1 MEIPM
6 SQNTENLMKKLA
18 GLVIFS
24 SMKSDPAVTAL
35 TDYFKYSGAN
45 DPCAAAEKYADF
57 TRTVISAGGDF
68 SEYLCRLILTDDNV
82 FIRKY
87 FAGDCDALMSQLKYE
102 LDVLYTLAH
111 SLPVDPV
118 EDVVFPKIK
127 ASHISFREEYLK
139 ALPDAAKRGVGVF
152 SKSYMFKLD
161 SKGEFV
167 PVNAYKTQR
176 LSGLVGYDRERRR
189 IVENTESLMAGKPSA
204 NALLYGD
211 AGTGKSTTVKAIAA
225 EFANEGLRLIEL
237 DTAQISAIPDIIKM
251 ISQEPLKFILFIDD
265 LTVSP
270 DSPELSTL
278 KTVLEGGAG
287 TDRSNCVI
295 YVTSNHRHLVKEN
308 AADRSGEVNVRDNLQ
323 SVLGLS
329 ARFGLA
335 VTFLAPDKLLY
346 LDIVKSLAKDHGVEI
361 TDNLLTDAEAFAIRR
376 SGRTPRLAKQF
387 VELIAAGIDPIK

>member
-1 MEIPM
+1 M
-6 SQNTENLMKKLA
+6 SANYDNLLIKLA
-18 GLVIFS
+18 GLVIF
-24 SMKSDPAVTAL
+24 KGIKNDPAITAL
-35 TDYFKYSGAN
+35 VKYFKHHDAN
-45 DPCAAAEKYADF
+45 DPLLAAEKYADF
-57 TRTVISAGGDF
+57 AGTVISAGGDF
-68 SEYLCRLILTDDNV
+68 SEYLYRLILADDNV

-87 FAGDCDALMSQLKYE
+87 FAGDAEQLADQLKYE

-111 SLPVDPV
+111 SLPADPV
-118 EDVVFPKIK
+118 EGVLFPNIA
-127 ASHISFREEYLK
+127 ASNVSFREEYLK

-152 SKSYMFKLD
+152 SKSYMFKLGAG
-161 SKGEFV
+161 GEFL
-167 PVNAYKTQR
+167 PVKADKTQR
-176 LSGLVGYDRERRR
+176 LSELVGYDRERRR
-189 IVENTESLMAGKPSA
+189 IVENTQALMAGKPSA

-237 DTAQISAIPDIIKM
+237 DIAQISLIPELIKR
-251 ISQEPLKFILFIDD
+251 ISHEPLKFILFIDD

-308 AADRSGEVNVRDNLQ
+308 AADRSGEVNVRDNMQ

-335 VTFLAPDKLLY
+335 VTFLAPDKMLY
-346 LDIVKSLAKDHGVEI
+346 LDIVKALAADHGVDV
-361 TDNLLTDAEAFAIRR
+361 TDKLLADAEAFAIRR
-376 SGRTPRLAKQF
+376 SGRTPRLAKQY

>member
-1 MEIPM
+1 M
-6 SQNTENLMKKLA
+6 SAKYDNLLVKLA
-18 GLVIFS
+18 GLVIF
-24 SMKSDPAVTAL
+24 KGIKNDPAITAL
-35 TDYFKYSGAN
+35 VDYFKHHDAN
-45 DPCAAAEKYADF
+45 DSLLAAEKYADF
-57 TRTVISAGGDF
+57 AGAVISAGGDF
-68 SEYLCRLILTDDNV
+68 SEYLYRLILSDDNV

-87 FAGDCDALMSQLKYE
+87 FDGNADSLADQLKYE

-111 SLPVDPV
+111 SLPADPV
-118 EDVVFPKIK
+118 EGAVFPNI
-127 ASHISFREEYLK
+127 AESHINFREEYLK

-152 SKSYMFKLD
+152 SGSYMFKLD
-161 SKGEFV
+161 STGEFV
-167 PVNAYKTQR
+167 PVKAVKTQR
-176 LSGLVGYDRERRR
+176 LSELVGYNRERRR
-189 IVENTESLMAGKPSA
+189 IVENTEALMAGKPSA

-237 DTAQISAIPDIIKM
+237 DIAQISMIPELIKR
-251 ISQEPLKFILFIDD
+251 ISREPLKFILFIDD

-308 AADRSGEVNVRDNLQ
+308 AADRSGEVNVRDNMQ

-335 VTFLAPDKLLY
+335 VTFLAPDKMLY
-346 LDIVKSLAKDHGVEI
+346 LDIVKALAADHGVDV
-361 TDNLLTDAEAFAIRR
+361 TDKLLADAEAFAIRR
-376 SGRTPRLAKQF
+376 SGRTPRLAKQY